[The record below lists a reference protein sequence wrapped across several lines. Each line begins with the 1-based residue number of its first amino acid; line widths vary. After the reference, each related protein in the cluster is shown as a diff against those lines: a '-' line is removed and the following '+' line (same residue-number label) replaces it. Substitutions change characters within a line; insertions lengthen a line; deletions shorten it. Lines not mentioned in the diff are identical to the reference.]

1 MVPAQQHLGADDA
14 VVAGIHLWLEVQR
27 QLAAG
32 QGQAQVVFHAQ
43 ALAGSLLHGGM
54 EQLGGVAPGVLGPV
68 QGDIGTLEQVGRC
81 GAVVGDQRHA
91 DAGRYLQALAI
102 Q

>member
-1 MVPAQQHLGADDA
+1 MPAQQYFSTDDA
-14 VVAGIHLWLEVQR
+14 VVAGIHLRLEVQR
-27 QLAAG
+27 QFATG

-43 ALAGSLLHGGM
+43 ALAGGLLHGGV
-54 EQLGGVAPGVLGPV
+54 EQLCGVATGVLGPV
-68 QGDIGTLEQVGRC
+68 QGDIGTFKQVGRC